1 MKILIVEDEIKTGEY
16 LSKGLTEAGFVVD
29 HADNG
34 LTGYHLAMTAEY
46 DLVILD
52 IMLPDVNG
60 WDIIRMLRTAGK
72 GMPVLLL
79 TALGTIEHRVKGLE
93 LGADDYLVKPF
104 AFEELMARIRCVTRR
119 SPILTP
125 SDPSKVCLE
134 DLTLFIE
141 EKRLMGPAG
150 QCTLSQ
156 REAVLTEVLLRA
168 GLNTPMPRTT
178 LLLKVW
184 GPDNDI
190 EDGNL
195 DNYIHFLR
203 RRFRQLESTL
213 QIKTLRG
220 TGYCLTTADERN

>member
-60 WDIIRMLRTAGK
+60 WDIIRMLRSAGK

-156 REAVLTEVLLRA
+156 RGAVLTEVLLRA

>member
-104 AFEELMARIRCVTRR
+104 DVVELLARVEVVLRRFHKRGAQLSAGDVVVDMEARMVTKAGV
-119 SPILTP
+119 PVVLTN
-125 SDPSKVCLE
+125 KEYGLLV
-134 DLTLFIE
+134 LFIQNKNIALFKE
-141 EKRLMGPAG
+141 SLYE
-150 QCTLSQ
+150 
-156 REAVLTEVLLRA
+156 
-168 GLNTPMPRTT
+168 
-178 LLLKVW
+178 KVW
-184 GPDNDI
+184 G
-190 EDGNL
+190 EEYDGDSRTL
-195 DNYIHFLR
+195 ELHVQRLR
-203 RRFRQLESTL
+203 KKMGWENQLVAVY
-213 QIKTLRG
+213 KV
-220 TGYCLTTADERN
+220 GYRLEIA